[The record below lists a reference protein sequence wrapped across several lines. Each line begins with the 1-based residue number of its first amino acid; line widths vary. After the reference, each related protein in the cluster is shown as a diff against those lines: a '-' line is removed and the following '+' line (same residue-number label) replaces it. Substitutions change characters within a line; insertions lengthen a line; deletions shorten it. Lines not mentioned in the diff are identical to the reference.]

1 MRITRVRGERP
12 SRSRRHVSDRRHRLG
27 GMTSA
32 VRDDYSGADFR
43 RRASAC
49 STRFPDPVRSGADVE
64 SSIRAALP
72 RYRSVLEGA
81 WTVHTAHPAYREQVG
96 AGDPTGQ
103 CGVSSA
109 WLIRQLGAEFGLQAM
124 YCYGSLTIGD
134 PIDVTIARHCW
145 IEFICGAET
154 FVIDVTADQ
163 AMGFDERIICG
174 PKERLLS
181 SQHLSYDARVRKSQ
195 QELVDDAVWPRLMA
209 LADGI
214 ADWHGSL
221 RQA

>member
-1 MRITRVRGERP
+1 
-12 SRSRRHVSDRRHRLG
+12 
-27 GMTSA
+27 MTSA
-32 VRDDYSGADFR
+32 VRDDHSGADLR
-43 RRASAC
+43 RRASVC
-49 STRFPDPVRSGADVE
+49 STRFPNPARADANVE
-64 SSIRAALP
+64 SSIRAVLP
-72 RYRSVLEGA
+72 WYRSVLEGA

-109 WLIRQLGAEFGLQAM
+109 WLVHQLCADFGLQAM

-134 PIDVTIARHCW
+134 PVDVTIARHCW
-145 IEFICGAET
+145 VELNCAAKT

-163 AMGFDERIICG
+163 ATGFDERIVCG

-181 SQHLSYDARVRKSQ
+181 SQRLSYDARVRKSQ
-195 QELVDDAVWPRLMA
+195 QELVDDDVWPRLVA
-209 LADGI
+209 LTDGI
-214 ADWHGSL
+214 ACRHGSL